1 MLGYAIAVMTK
12 GTTKITA
19 FVYTICTTNMNEQV
33 LCARHCAKPCVLSFL
48 IYFGT
53 KSYEVCLL
61 S

>member
-53 KSYEVCLL
+53 KSYEV
-61 S
+61 